1 MVDFVEKL
9 REDLVE
15 QFKEKPVIDAVME
28 AIGIQFNDLY
38 RFYSDL
44 KEKRA
49 LHTAFG
55 KQLDGVGD
63 IAVLTRMEAGE
74 LACLNESTYVLDDES
89 YRTFLIYKIWKNTND
104 CTYYDIIK
112 AFRMFWDKPL
122 YYKEDP
128 EVPATMIFETD
139 ALTPED
145 DVTKLLTAPFI
156 KAAGVAI
163 KVIATTETPE
173 MTAEVPVTGIMGRG
187 YMSTTLPEIPVGID
201 FADTVRLSP
210 AVQNI
215 TQTKLPEIEE
225 V

>member
-49 LHTAFG
+49 IHTAFG